1 METNMDLCN
10 IANDINNEVKDIL
23 TKYLSP
29 YLMQMNQD
37 RMNMKCIENILR
49 GMPEFQRL
57 EKENMELRRQLE
69 TKESKPVAEFVNTVK
84 WTTCDK
90 ANYCIKH
97 GMTMHVFAEP
107 VPAAP
112 VPAEPVPAEPVP
124 AAPVP
129 AALVPAAPVPAAL
142 VPDSIKL
149 DIIETPIVEDNVT
162 NELELYKAADLLHIV
177 NNEAEASE
185 AEADQYEE
193 VEEDVSEVEV
203 ETEAEEEEE
212 EAEEEAEAS
221 EAEEEEAEASE
232 AEEEEV
238 EEVEAS
244 EAEEEEAEQ
253 EAEASEAEEE
263 EASEAEEEEEAEAS
277 EAEASEAEE
286 EVSLIVINGISYYT
300 TNETS
305 GDIYKVEGTDDVGD
319 QVGKFVNKVATFF

>member
-1 METNMDLCN
+1 MESESSICN
-10 IANDINNEVKDIL
+10 IANDINNEVKEIL

-29 YLMQMNQD
+29 HLAQMNQD

-107 VPAAP
+107 
-112 VPAEPVPAEPVP
+112 
-124 AAPVP
+124 
-129 AALVPAAPVPAAL
+129 VPAAPVPAAL

-319 QVGKFVNKVATFF
+319 QVGKFVNKIATFF

>member
-1 METNMDLCN
+1 MESESSICN
-10 IANDINNEVKDIL
+10 IANDINNEVKEIL

-29 YLMQMNQD
+29 HLAQMNQD

-185 AEADQYEE
+185 AD
-193 VEEDVSEVEV
+193 
-203 ETEAEEEEE
+203 
-212 EAEEEAEAS
+212 AS
-221 EAEEEEAEASE
+221 EADAS
-232 AEEEEV
+232 
-238 EEVEAS
+238 
-244 EAEEEEAEQ
+244 
-253 EAEASEAEEE
+253 
-263 EASEAEEEEEAEAS
+263 EAEAS
-277 EAEASEAEE
+277 EAEASEAEASEAESSE
-286 EVSLIVINGISYYT
+286 EGSEDENKEKNKGNKKTV
-300 TNETS
+300 
-305 GDIYKVEGTDDVGD
+305 
-319 QVGKFVNKVATFF
+319 KFNI

>member
-1 METNMDLCN
+1 MESESSICN
-10 IANDINNEVKDIL
+10 IANDINNEVKEIL

-29 YLMQMNQD
+29 HLAQMNQD

-57 EKENMELRRQLE
+57 EKENIELRRQLE
-69 TKESKPVAEFVNTVK
+69 AKQPPVYEFVNTVK

-90 ANYCIKH
+90 SNYCIKH
-97 GMTMHVFAEP
+97 AMTM
-107 VPAAP
+107 P
-112 VPAEPVPAEPVP
+112 VPAEPVS
-124 AAPVP
+124 AALEP
-129 AALVPAAPVPAAL
+129 AALVPEPAAL
-142 VPDSIKL
+142 APDSIKL

-185 AEADQYEE
+185 AEDEQYEE
-193 VEEDVSEVEV
+193 AEEEEASEAEASEAEFETENEEEEEVEA
-203 ETEAEEEEE
+203 EATEAEEEEE
-212 EAEEEAEAS
+212 EEAS
-221 EAEEEEAEASE
+221 EAEEEAS
-232 AEEEEV
+232 
-238 EEVEAS
+238 
-244 EAEEEEAEQ
+244 EAEQ

-263 EASEAEEEEEAEAS
+263 VASEAEEEASEAEEEASEAEEEEAEQ
-277 EAEASEAEE
+277 EEEEEEEEQEEEAEE

-319 QVGKFVNKVATFF
+319 QVGKFVNKIATFF